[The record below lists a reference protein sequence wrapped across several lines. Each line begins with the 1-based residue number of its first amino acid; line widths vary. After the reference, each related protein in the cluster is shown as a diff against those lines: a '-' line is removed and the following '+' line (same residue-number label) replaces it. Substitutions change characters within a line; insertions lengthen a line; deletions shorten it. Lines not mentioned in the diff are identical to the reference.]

1 MNCPIDE
8 ILLIDYLEGELE
20 PKMARQVEQH
30 LEACRHCRAE
40 YESLLKVKQALAGV
54 KESVVDQ
61 PPESFWQE
69 NFQAVARATYER
81 DSSTGVSGGKVLSFP
96 RFSRLRILAT
106 AAIVL
111 LALAGVL
118 RLGLGPIGPPRGPS
132 AELVQVT
139 EANQAYVDSLYMLA
153 ETIYQYQIALN
164 AMESMVELG
173 ADQENGYVPAG
184 MEVPAYSSVYDGL
197 AELEDNQL
205 QQVMYALASDL

>member
-20 PKMARQVEQH
+20 PELARQVEQH
-30 LEACRHCRAE
+30 LESCPSCRAE
-40 YESLLKVKQALAGV
+40 YESLLKVKQALSKV

-69 NFQAVARATYER
+69 NLQAVARATYER

-96 RFSRLRILAT
+96 RFSRPRILA
-106 AAIVL
+106 AAAVVL

-118 RLGLGPIGPPRGPS
+118 RLGLGPLGPPQRPS
-132 AELVQVT
+132 AELAQVT
-139 EANQAYVDSLYMLA
+139 EANQAYIDSLYMLA

-173 ADQENGYVPAG
+173 ADQEGGYLPAG
-184 MEVPAYSSVYDGL
+184 MEVPAHSSVYDGL
-197 AELEDNQL
+197 AELENDQL
-205 QQVMYALASDL
+205 QQVMYTLASDL

>member
-8 ILLIDYLEGELE
+8 ILLINYLEGELKPE
-20 PKMARQVEQH
+20 LARQVEQH
-30 LEACRHCRAE
+30 LESCPSCRAE
-40 YESLLKVKQALAGV
+40 YESLLKVKQALSGA

-69 NFQAVARATYER
+69 NLQAVARATYER

-96 RFSRLRILAT
+96 RFSRPRILA
-106 AAIVL
+106 AAAVVL
-111 LALAGVL
+111 IALAGVL
-118 RLGLGPIGPPRGPS
+118 RLGFGPIGPPQRPS
-132 AELVQVT
+132 AELAQVT
-139 EANQAYVDSLYMLA
+139 EANQAYIDSLYMLA

-173 ADQENGYVPAG
+173 ADQEGGYLPAG
-184 MEVPAYSSVYDGL
+184 MEVPAHSSVYDGL
-197 AELEDNQL
+197 AELENDQL